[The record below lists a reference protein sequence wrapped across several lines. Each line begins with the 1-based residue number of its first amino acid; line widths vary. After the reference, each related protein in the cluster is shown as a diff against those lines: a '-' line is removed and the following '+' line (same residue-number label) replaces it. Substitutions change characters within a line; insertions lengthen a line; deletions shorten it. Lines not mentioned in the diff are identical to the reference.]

1 MAAKLSSEERRVII
15 AAGIFSE
22 RPDSPCPECGGYHLH
37 QSPPDHPG
45 STCPR
50 VKRLVFLGN
59 GNRVEV
65 EYFPNGE
72 WEENVIFTEDVYDD
86 SEEPDDA

>member
-1 MAAKLSSEERRVII
+1 MPRESSPNAQTALALNAEVITCI
-15 AAGIFSE
+15 E
-22 RPDSPCPECGGYHLH
+22 
-37 QSPPDHPG
+37 SPPDHPG